1 MGDTPTSPV
10 IRRRRIALATHSWLS
25 PIRRHLVCGR
35 LSLVRYYA
43 HAEQVPLNLNSY
55 VIGETWT
62 SQHYST

>member
-10 IRRRRIALATHSWLS
+10 KGFALATHSWLS

-55 VIGETWT
+55 VIEETWT